1 MGPSVVVEL
10 RALHRRQQL
19 PKRLITIEGAKG
31 ECRISKSLMPLA
43 RKAHAA
49 LLGGGECPDR
59 GPLKDVL
66 QALAGADDASE
77 ADTASQA
84 EEPTEAVEALC
95 DKLATEAL
103 SRVQSMLTSAV
114 RTKYAIAKERMVE
127 TALQTNHSPMTAPHG
142 SSIPIS
148 SIHLSAACLARHS
161 ESAADVFTP

>member
-1 MGPSVVVEL
+1 MPAMDSEAYKNLPLLGPSVVVEL
-10 RALHRRQQL
+10 RALHLHQQL
-19 PKRLITIEGAKG
+19 PRRPITIEVAKG

-49 LLGGGECPDR
+49 LLGGAECPDR

-66 QALAGADDASE
+66 QALAGDDASE

-103 SRVQSMLTSAV
+103 GRVQSKLTSAV
-114 RTKYAIAKERMVE
+114 RTKYAIEKERMVE
-127 TALQTNHSPMTAPHG
+127 MALQA
-142 SSIPIS
+142 I
-148 SIHLSAACLARHS
+148 
-161 ESAADVFTP
+161 ADEC

>member
-1 MGPSVVVEL
+1 MPAMDPEAYKNLPLLGPSVVVEL
-10 RALHRRQQL
+10 RALHLHRHL
-19 PKRLITIEGAKG
+19 PKSPITIEVAKG
-31 ECRISKSLMPLA
+31 ECRISKHMMPLA

-49 LLGGGECPDR
+49 LLGGAECPNR

-66 QALAGADDASE
+66 QALAGDDASE

-114 RTKYAIAKERMVE
+114 RTKYAIEKERMVE
-127 TALQTNHSPMTAPHG
+127 MALQA
-142 SSIPIS
+142 I
-148 SIHLSAACLARHS
+148 AD
-161 ESAADVFTP
+161 ES

>member
-1 MGPSVVVEL
+1 MSAMDSEAYKKLPSLGPSVVVEL
-10 RALHRRQQL
+10 RALHLHQQL
-19 PKRLITIEGAKG
+19 PRRPITIEVAKG

-49 LLGGGECPDR
+49 LLGGAECPNR
-59 GPLKDVL
+59 APLKDVL

-103 SRVQSMLTSAV
+103 SRVQSVLTSAV
-114 RTKYAIAKERMVE
+114 RSKYANEKERMVE
-127 TALQTNHSPMTAPHG
+127 MALQA
-142 SSIPIS
+142 I
-148 SIHLSAACLARHS
+148 AVEC
-161 ESAADVFTP
+161 